1 MSSSQTETK
10 EIVLETSLQAF
21 FYDQLLEVNKKNLNP
36 LPNETVYYSSLIMD
50 QFGESQRYFEVE
62 EGKVREKILGTKLL
76 ESSGQPRPV
85 QKRMLR
91 DIGDTAL
98 FMCGYFSDSVN
109 KKLIDLSYYHELGRI
124 AYRRLNSHIPELYDY
139 PEFYDL
145 LSAKFQH
152 LAEMI
157 YLVSKKNEGLSTDDA
172 FLIVDTKIA

>member
-1 MSSSQTETK
+1 MSSSQSETND
-10 EIVLETSLQAF
+10 IILETSLQAF
-21 FYDQLLEVNKKNLNP
+21 FYDQLHEVNKKNLNP
-36 LPNETVYYSSLIMD
+36 LPNESVYYSSLIMD
-50 QFGESQRYFEVE
+50 HFGESQKYFEVE

-76 ESSGQPRPV
+76 ESSGKPRPV

-124 AYRRLNSHIPELYDY
+124 AYRRLNSYIPELYDY

-145 LSAKFQH
+145 LSDRFQH

-157 YLVSKKNEGLSTDDA
+157 YLVSKQNEGLNTDDA
-172 FLIVDTKIA
+172 FLIVDRKTA

>member
-1 MSSSQTETK
+1 MPSDETK
-10 EIVLETSLQAF
+10 EIILETSLQAF
-21 FYDQLLEVNKKNLNP
+21 FYDQLIEINQKNLNP

-50 QFGESQRYFEVE
+50 QFGESQKYFETQ
-62 EGKVREKILGTKLL
+62 EGRVREKILGTKLL
-76 ESSGQPRPV
+76 EASSQPRPV

-145 LSAKFQH
+145 LSEKFQH
-152 LAEMI
+152 LTEMI
-157 YLVSKKNEGLSTDDA
+157 YLVSKQNEGLSTDDA
-172 FLIVDTKIA
+172 FLIVDPKIA

>member
-1 MSSSQTETK
+1 MSSSQTESK
-10 EIVLETSLQAF
+10 QIVLESSLQAF
-21 FYDQLLEVNKKNLNP
+21 FYDQLLEVNQKNLNP

-109 KKLIDLSYYHELGRI
+109 KKLIDLSYYYELGRI

-145 LSAKFQH
+145 LSEKFQN

-157 YLVSKKNEGLSTDDA
+157 YLVSKKNEAQSVDKA

>member
-1 MSSSQTETK
+1 MSSEETDSK

-50 QFGESQRYFEVE
+50 QFGESQKYFDTQ

-76 ESSGQPRPV
+76 ESSGQPRRV

-124 AYRRLNSHIPELYDY
+124 AYRRLNSHVPELYDY

-145 LSAKFQH
+145 LSKKFQN
-152 LAEMI
+152 LTEMI
-157 YLVSKKNEGLSTDDA
+157 YLVSKKNEGLDTDDA
-172 FLIVDTKIA
+172 FLIVDNKIA

>member
-50 QFGESQRYFEVE
+50 QFGESQKYFEVE

-157 YLVSKKNEGLSTDDA
+157 YLVSKQNEGKNTDDA
-172 FLIVDTKIA
+172 FLIVNTRIA